1 MRQNGDRGKGSEGQ
15 QVGGLGSLSETHGT
29 TSPAWEG
36 VGSHRQRSRDHRPER
51 PLAWLLP
58 SGLGKGGGA
67 QVRPILWVWGEERA
81 SGDPTRRALALE
93 ESP

>member
-1 MRQNGDRGKGSEGQ
+1 MRQNGDRGKGSEGDRA
-15 QVGGLGSLSETHGT
+15 GGDWAASLRPTGQ
-29 TSPAWEG
+29 PARR
-36 VGSHRQRSRDHRPER
+36 GSHRQRSRDHRPER